1 MTRHK
6 FSSSSYYVCRADS
19 VSVQRREA
27 GVDVVVVQAF
37 KTDVIACKEINVLSR
52 DCVPLTALSNSISE
66 KNLYQG
72 SFSKSTSSGL
82 TSWVLRHGN
91 KRRRKKTKRR
101 QFRQTSTDCT
111 HPGNETIIAAD
122 WARITVVAPFE
133 EFTCR
138 IPFTKKTMLEEWCY
152 FYTDR
157 MKAWKALTQDK

>member
-1 MTRHK
+1 MKSSRVTRHK
-6 FSSSSYYVCRADS
+6 FSSGSLYYVCRAGQCTVERS
-19 VSVQRREA
+19 RSCPFWQTSF
-27 GVDVVVVQAF
+27 VQAF
-37 KTDVIACKEINVLSR
+37 KMDVIACKEINVLSR
-52 DCVPLTALSNSISE
+52 DCDPLTALSNSISE

-138 IPFTKKTMLEEWCY
+138 IPFTK
-152 FYTDR
+152 
-157 MKAWKALTQDK
+157 